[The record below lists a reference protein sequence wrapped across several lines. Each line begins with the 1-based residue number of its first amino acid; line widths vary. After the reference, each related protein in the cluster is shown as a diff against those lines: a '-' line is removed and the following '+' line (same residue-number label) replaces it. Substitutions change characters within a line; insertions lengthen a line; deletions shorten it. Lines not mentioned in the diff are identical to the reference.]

1 MTVLSVMMS
10 HSLSKYL
17 AVAAGRAS
25 VFVLRTR
32 ATVIRKV
39 PCFLQLPFLLR
50 DIQYVIINS
59 LTDTFFSYS
68 LQSWDHAVGVI
79 CVQEAGGHVKSHCLL
94 YQSFILFHLLT
105 DANRGD
111 FVTFF

>member
-1 MTVLSVMMS
+1 MTVLSVTMS

-25 VFVLRTR
+25 VFVLRVR

-39 PCFLQLPFLLR
+39 PCFLQLPFSCATF
-50 DIQYVIINS
+50 VIISS
-59 LTDTFFSYS
+59 LTDPFFSYS

-94 YQSFILFHLLT
+94 HQSFILFHLLT